1 MRLITCEKRWTDWY
15 QQSTAVMKTS
25 DVAVEETAVM
35 KTSDVDEEFVVP
47 AKVLSTRQRRC

>member
-35 KTSDVDEEFVVP
+35 KTSDMDEDF
-47 AKVLSTRQRRC
+47 RRG